1 MKISISRRRIPALG
15 LCLAV
20 GVAWASGQAIADSD
34 LSTGP
39 LADTHAP
46 AGVMFD
52 HMHKA
57 GEWMVGL
64 RYAHTSESGDIL
76 HGGSKASDQIIID
89 RGCGSHNCSMVP
101 TSMSMNMYMLDIM
114 YAPTDW
120 MTLMVMPMYMSH
132 DMKMRS
138 LKPTAGHMGHG
149 GMDHGDS
156 MRHSDSVDMSM
167 DSEMDEMMSHGTHA
181 HSGGHA
187 HGTEGWGDTIFGPE
201 LRLAEGPGYHLQF
214 SPMFS
219 APTGSVNKKMGGT
232 FTHYMM
238 QPGSGT
244 WDFLPS
250 ITYTGRADRLAW
262 GAQVLGVVRMEGEND
277 SGYRLGDV
285 LQVTGW
291 GSYRL
296 ANWISASVRGLYTE
310 QGKIGGHYNGP
321 HNHSSPP
328 DLQYNYGGTFWD
340 IGFGINTVVPSGPL
354 AGLRLS
360 AEWLQPVD
368 ENVNGFQLERN
379 GTLWA
384 NTTISF

>member
-1 MKISISRRRIPALG
+1 MNVSISRRSIPAFAV
-15 LCLAV
+15 CLTLATTAV
-20 GVAWASGQAIADSD
+20 SSHALADSD
-34 LSTGP
+34 HATGP

-52 HMHKA
+52 HMHKK

-64 RYAHTSESGDIL
+64 RYMYSSESGDVL
-76 HGGSKASDQIIID
+76 HGGSKASDQMIID
-89 RGCGSHNCSMVP
+89 NGCGPTHKCSMVQ
-101 TSMSMNMYMLDIM
+101 SDMSMNMYMLDIM

-120 MTLMVMPMYMSH
+120 MTLMVMPMYMTH
-132 DMKMRS
+132 DMTMRP
-138 LKPTAGHMGHG
+138 LKSTGGMMANGHSMGMDMDG
-149 GMDHGDS
+149 GMDD
-156 MRHSDSVDMSM
+156 
-167 DSEMDEMMSHGTHA
+167 MMSHGTHMGGGS
-181 HSGGHA
+181 HS
-187 HGTEGWGDTIFGPE
+187 HGTDGWGDTIFGPE
-201 LRLAEGPGYHLQF
+201 LRLADGPGYHLQF

-219 APTGSVNKKMGGT
+219 APTGSVNKKMNGV

-250 ITYTGRADRLAW
+250 LTYTGRADKFAW
-262 GAQVLGVVRMEGEND
+262 GAQVLGVIRMEEENE

-291 GSYRL
+291 GSYRF
-296 ANWISASVRGLYTE
+296 ANWISASVRGLYTD
-310 QGKIGGHYNGP
+310 QGQIEGHYNGA

-328 DLQYNYGGTFWD
+328 DLQFNYGGTFWD

-354 AGLRLS
+354 KGLRFS

-368 ENVNGFQLERN
+368 ENVNGYQLERN

-384 NTTISF
+384 NTTYSF